1 MAQAKDLPSLLATL
15 TESLSTVSASLP
27 DSAAL
32 APPDDGISLFDTKNE
47 LLLAYLQNLVFLI
60 YIKIK
65 NLHSET
71 TETSQ
76 DPTISDV
83 TKKLLELRLY
93 LEKGVRPLEGKLKY
107 QLDKLLAT
115 ASDAD
120 AAAAKSLAPNGHSK
134 VKGSTASAQEDP
146 SSSSDPEDA
155 APPTTSSPPPQISDL
170 SYRPNTSDFV
180 LPPRYSRK
188 AEARSDGI
196 YRPPRI
202 APTALPTTDR
212 SIKREKPPRKS
223 AAVDSFIREEM
234 TDAPVAEPS
243 IGAGSRARGKA
254 KEREDERQAY
264 EEQRLMRLPNEKKQK
279 RRIGGG
285 EEDFDVGGFDGLGEV
300 DFGDLKGGKKRRRD
314 GGSGAGGE
322 RIGER
327 IGERWEKRVKK
338 GLGRKRR

>member
-1 MAQAKDLPSLLATL
+1 M
-15 TESLSTVSASLP
+15 SASLP

-47 LLLAYLQNLVFLI
+47 LLLAYLQNMVFLI
-60 YIKIK
+60 YIKLQ
-65 NLHSET
+65 NLHSVT
-71 TETSQ
+71 TQSSQ
-76 DPTISDV
+76 DPTTSDV

-120 AAAAKSLAPNGHSK
+120 AAAAKSKVPNGHSK
-134 VKGSTASAQEDP
+134 TKAPTASAQEDAS
-146 SSSSDPEDA
+146 SSSSDSDPD
-155 APPTTSSPPPQISDL
+155 PPTNSPPPQTSDL
-170 SYRPNTSDFV
+170 SHRPNPSDFV
-180 LPPRYSRK
+180 LPSRYPRK
-188 AEARSDGI
+188 DEARPDGI
-196 YRPPRI
+196 YRPPRV
-202 APTALPTTDR
+202 APTALPTTDG
-212 SIKREKPPRKS
+212 SAKRAKPPRKS

-243 IGAGSRARGKA
+243 IGAGSRMRGKA

-285 EEDFDVGGFDGLGEV
+285 EEDFDVGGFDGLGDV
-300 DFGDLKGGKKRRRD
+300 GFGDLKGGKKRRREGGG
-314 GGSGAGGE
+314 GGSGE
-322 RIGER
+322 K

>member
-1 MAQAKDLPSLLATL
+1 MAQAKDLPSLLASL
-15 TESLSTVSASLP
+15 TETLSAVSASLP

-60 YIKIK
+60 YIKLQ
-65 NLHSET
+65 NLQSET
-71 TETSQ
+71 TQPSDQPKTS
-76 DPTISDV
+76 DI

-120 AAAAKSLAPNGHSK
+120 AATAAAAAKSIIPNGRSK
-134 VKGSTASAQEDP
+134 TEKPTASAQED
-146 SSSSDPEDA
+146 SSSDSEDQL
-155 APPTTSSPPPQISDL
+155 PPANSPPPPPISDL
-170 SYRPNTSDFV
+170 SYRPNPSDFV
-180 LPPRYSRK
+180 LPSRYSRK
-188 AEARSDGI
+188 DEARSDGI
-196 YRPPRI
+196 YRPPRV

-212 SIKREKPPRKS
+212 ALKRAKPARKS

-264 EEQRLMRLPNEKKQK
+264 EEQRLMRLPSEKKQK
-279 RRIGGG
+279 RRVGGG
-285 EEDFDVGGFDGLGEV
+285 EEDFDVGGFDGLGDV

-314 GGSGAGGE
+314 GGGG
-322 RIGER
+322 GER